1 MGDCDLLV
9 AAADPEYRLARLFD
23 YVEDTSQ
30 RFGRVVIPRMALSA
44 QNDVRWTQAA
54 DAFERHAVKRFSED
68 FEAGNQT
75 PQHRA
80 QFARA
85 RTLTVD
91 CVVYEVNEQGYFKQ

>member
-1 MGDCDLLV
+1 M
-9 AAADPEYRLARLFD
+9 AAADPEDRLARMFD
-23 YVEDTSQ
+23 HVEDTSQ
-30 RFGRVVIPRMALSA
+30 RFGRVITPWMTLSA

-54 DAFERHAVKRFSED
+54 DAFERDAVKRFSED

-75 PQHRA
+75 PQHRT